1 MSYYVYQGS
10 KKSRNNRGRQAAA
23 PKKRGPKKD
32 YIHPSKFVQAAKP
45 VTVEKYEPTHKFTD
59 FALEPFFHANIAK
72 MGLTDPTPIQ
82 DKAIPAGLDGRDIVG
97 IANTGT
103 GKTAAFVIPVL
114 QKLEIDQKAQAIILA
129 PTRELAQQIEQQCF
143 AIGNQMELDHALLI
157 GGVAMGPQLRQLRFN
172 PRLIIGT
179 PGRIKDHL
187 ERGTLKLDRCN
198 IVVLDEVDRML
209 DMGFVHDITQI
220 LSAAQKERQ
229 SFYFSATMDARV
241 SGIIN
246 TFSHDPLLI
255 SVKAGQTSANVEQD
269 VVRYRH
275 IDQKID
281 LLHDTLITDPAM
293 KAVIFDDTHRG
304 VEKLTKELVA
314 RGFPADSL
322 HGGKTQGQRARV
334 LQKFKDNQVKLLVA
348 TDVAARGLD
357 IADITH
363 VINYSLPQTYDD
375 YVHRI
380 GRTGRAD
387 RVGMAL
393 TFIEA

>member
-59 FALEPFFHANIAK
+59 FALEPFFHVNIAK

-157 GGVAMGPQLRQLRFN
+157 GGVAMGPQLRQLRYN

-269 VVRYRH
+269 VVRYSH